1 MMLNMKVAVYWGCK
15 ISTSQYS
22 YELSLREVARK
33 LGVELVDI
41 EGASCCGD
49 PIKGLTD
56 LAATYLSAR
65 NMALAG
71 VKGSK
76 NLLVPC
82 NRCHLQLSLAKE
94 KMKREGIYSKVNSL
108 LRREN
113 LLFNEK
119 LRLWHPVDFL
129 HGYIGLD
136 KIGSMVKRNLKGV
149 RVAVH
154 PGCGLIRP
162 SKIGRVDESENPKK
176 VDEILKVIGVETIDY
191 PGKLDCCGAML
202 MYLNRDAALTLAGE
216 KLKAVQD
223 LEVDCLVD
231 TCPNCH
237 EMLDFNQSSASELTG
252 EKISLPVVYL
262 TQLIGFALGI
272 EEGKLGF
279 QLNRSPTEKLLK
291 INFKR
296 VLDGKVKG

>member
-1 MMLNMKVAVYWGCK
+1 MKITVYWGCK

-33 LGVELVDI
+33 LGIELVDI

-65 NMALAG
+65 NMALASG
-71 VKGSK
+71 KGNK
-76 NLLVPC
+76 DLLVPC
-82 NRCHLQLSLAKE
+82 NRCHLQLSLVKG
-94 KMKREGIYSKVNSL
+94 KMKRENIYSKVNSL
-108 LRREN
+108 LQIEN
-113 LLFNEK
+113 LSFNEK
-119 LRLWHPVDFL
+119 LKLWHPVDFL
-129 HGYIGLD
+129 HDQVGLD
-136 KIGSMVKRNLKGV
+136 KIGSMVKRNLKGLK
-149 RVAVH
+149 VAVH

-176 VDEILKVIGVETIDY
+176 IDEILKVLGVETMDY
-191 PGKLDCCGAML
+191 PEKLDCCGAML

-223 LEVDCLVD
+223 LKVDCLVD
-231 TCPNCH
+231 TCPDCH

-252 EKISLPVVYL
+252 EKINLPIVYL
-262 TQLIGFALGI
+262 TQLIGLALGI

-291 INFKR
+291 NKF
-296 VLDGKVKG
+296 